1 MARRALR
8 FLKMEFNPPN
18 GSPFYPGGQPAACC
32 ISVDFDATRPGR
44 RASNHTGTYALV
56 ELGERYSIPMT
67 WAICGRTAEE
77 DGDAYDRVLNSR
89 VRHEIGI
96 HTYSH
101 VDVSRCTAHEI
112 EQEINRCL
120 DSLGI
125 RSTPRTFIF
134 PWNREAHFDILSKMG
149 FIAYRGKNRAIGRPR
164 RVNGLWNIRPV
175 YYLDEKSD
183 GAASL
188 VKRYI
193 DLCIAYRSVFHLW
206 LHPWSIA
213 SGDNSLPVA
222 SSTLEPIL
230 QYLAEKRDAG
240 FLRACTMGDLAAGLE
255 GGQPN

>member
-1 MARRALR
+1 MTRRTLR
-8 FLKMEFNPPN
+8 FLKMDFNPSN
-18 GSPFYPGGQPAACC
+18 GSVPYPGGQPAACC

-44 RASNHTGTYALV
+44 HASNHTGTYALV

-77 DGDAYDRVLNSR
+77 DRDAYERVLNSG

-101 VDVSRCTAHEI
+101 VDVSACTAQDL

-125 RSTPRTFIF
+125 RSVPRTFIF
-134 PWNREAHFDILSKMG
+134 PWNREAHFDVLSKMG
-149 FIAYRGKNRAIGRPR
+149 FIAYRGKDRAIGRPSKMKS
-164 RVNGLWNIRPV
+164 LWNIPPV

-193 DLCIAYRSVFHLW
+193 DLCIRSRSVFHLW

-213 SGDNSLPVA
+213 SGDSALPLV
-222 SSTLEPIL
+222 SSTLDPIL
-230 QYLAEKRDAG
+230 QYIAEKRDAG
-240 FLRACTMGDLAAGLE
+240 FLSCRTMGDLAMGLE
-255 GGQPN
+255 GAQAN